1 MGKHERALGLASL
14 ESDAPGI
21 ALGTAFGVVKR
32 LELEPPSNRE
42 RWDLIA
48 LKDGDQVVGFSA
60 VPTDGQELV
69 FVTSDGQLLHFPAAA
84 VRPQGRAAGGMSGVR
99 VSAESFVVFFG
110 AVDAQAENSVVTVAG
125 SSAALPGTDAGY
137 LKVSAFSEFPAKGRG
152 TGGVRC
158 HRFLRGVDTLIL
170 AWVGP
175 EPAIAAAAT
184 GVAVELPSASDKR
197 DGSGSAP
204 PQSIAAVSTRAP
216 R

>member
-1 MGKHERALGLASL
+1 M
-14 ESDAPGI
+14 
-21 ALGTAFGVVKR
+21 
-32 LELEPPSNRE
+32 
-42 RWDLIA
+42 
-48 LKDGDQVVGFSA
+48 
-60 VPTDGQELV
+60 
-69 FVTSDGQLLHFPAAA
+69 
-84 VRPQGRAAGGMSGVR
+84 
-99 VSAESFVVFFG
+99 FFG
-110 AVDAQAENSVVTVAG
+110 AVDADGECTVVTVAG

-175 EPAIAAAAT
+175 QPAIAAAAT

-204 PQSIAAVSTRAP
+204 PQLDRGRFNPSSAMSSCRRDGLVALLVGASPEHPQMPLFAILASGPAVAQILSQHSSHGLQQMTGSGPRTTLATTRHGLRDVTAS
-216 R
+216 